1 VRSVCN
7 DYRHRPTEPQLK
19 RPPAM
24 GSVQLTEIDSVKQ
37 RSELLLVEVGQSGA
51 AKGAASRYARS
62 RLRSSEGMFVLFE

>member
-1 VRSVCN
+1 
-7 DYRHRPTEPQLK
+7 
-19 RPPAM
+19 M